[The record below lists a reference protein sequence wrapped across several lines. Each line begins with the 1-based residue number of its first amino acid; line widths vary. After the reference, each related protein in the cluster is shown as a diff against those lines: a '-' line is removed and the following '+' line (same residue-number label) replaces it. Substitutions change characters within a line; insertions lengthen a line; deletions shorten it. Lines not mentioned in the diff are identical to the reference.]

1 MASKSVLELAVG
13 TSKWDSGLKKA
24 KDALNKFTE
33 ANGGLSK
40 ALQTDADKMQKFVGM
55 MGKMD
60 STAKTAKG
68 QMNDYK
74 STIEQLT
81 MQYNRM
87 SEAQKKTIGQD
98 YLKSIDQIKQKYQAV
113 NEELNDINAELGNT
127 KQTSGATSQALE
139 ALAGK
144 FGLNVSALTKLG
156 GALAVAGGAV
166 KVATDAFMQ
175 NESNVDS
182 WGRTVEAT
190 GSIYQSFLQS
200 LNNSD
205 FSGFLSGIGRVIQAA
220 KDAYNAMDELNTR
233 MTIINPERAKLQA
246 RQTQLKATIRRKGAD
261 SAEGKAAQDELKKME
276 PQLVKSYQTEAKMNR
291 DAFAAAL
298 RQRLAEGNIKV
309 SESEFG
315 ALLSTFSD
323 DRKFRQFRANA
334 KGSKGTKVVGS
345 AYSDSQQIIEY
356 DTRNKNQ
363 RIAELITDEWR
374 QKYSPYLTASYNAQG
389 QAYSTLLGDARYVK
403 DAKGGTGGG
412 SGRGGGK
419 GDKTTVKE
427 LTEEQKLQQQIND
440 LVQQGMTMDEK
451 GRAAQRV
458 KIAAL
463 QDQLQTYKDIENEL
477 RGITKQEAK
486 IKPQVEKPTALDTF
500 ANSPVSEGSINAYL
514 NALQQGIAQSD
525 LGSGVQAALAAK
537 LTEGD
542 LLSQALQMAMDAGVQ
557 GADLTDVAQKIKDKM
572 LEGGTMDAEQ
582 LQEFLDEINKYIEN
596 SDLKLKF
603 DVDTESITNVAQTN
617 IKDAEKMT
625 QNWMKASS
633 AINTVSSAMQS
644 LEDPAAK
651 VIGTIAQAIATMA
664 LSYAEASLMAA
675 KNPLNAG
682 WGWIAFAA
690 TGAAT
695 MISSIA
701 AIHSATGYAEGGMIK
716 GNSYSGDNIM
726 ANGGAIGLNA
736 GELVLNKSQQ
746 YNLAS
751 QLEGDGNQG
760 TTPSRPYVSGEQIYL
775 GLNNYLRRS
784 GRGEIITS
792 R

>member
-1 MASKSVLELAVG
+1 MADVITRLKLESGEYDSKIKRAVTGLQRMEDECRKVGGTLAILEKDQKQYVESLGRMQTVSTSVRGKIGELSNAYVELR
-13 TSKWDSGLKKA
+13 S
-24 KDALNKFTE
+24 
-33 ANGGLSK
+33 
-40 ALQTDADKMQKFVGM
+40 
-55 MGKMD
+55 
-60 STAKTAKG
+60 
-68 QMNDYK
+68 
-74 STIEQLT
+74 
-81 MQYNRM
+81 QYNRLTQ
-87 SEAQKKTIGQD
+87 EEKKGDFGKALSASLDQ
-98 YLKSIDQIKQKYQAV
+98 LKTRINDSKK
-113 NEELNDINAELGNT
+113 ELNDINAELGNT

-144 FGLNVSALTKLG
+144 FGLNVGQLTKLG

-403 DAKGGTGGG
+403 DTKGGTGGG
-412 SGRGGGK
+412 SGTGGK
-419 GDKTTVKE
+419 NTPKVEEVFPEGSMKDLQRDMQE
-427 LTEEQKLQQQIND
+427 LKKAQDLVTSPDEWQKYQQQIDAVTEKMNTLKGVAQKAPEMAEGVSGLNQKAIATYQSMLQESMKGMEYGSTD
-440 LVQQGMTMDEK
+440 LT
-451 GRAAQRV
+451 
-458 KIAAL
+458 
-463 QDQLQTYKDIENEL
+463 QTL
-477 RGITKQEAK
+477 
-486 IKPQVEKPTALDTF
+486 
-500 ANSPVSEGSINAYL
+500 ANSIDVTTLSNLLTATM
-514 NALQQGIAQSD
+514 QQGINMTAIQ
-525 LGSGVQAALAAK
+525 LADGTTA
-537 LTEGD
+537 
-542 LLSQALQMAMDAGVQ
+542 
-557 GADLTDVAQKIKDKM
+557 ADLWDKILGGENIDDSVWENLQTVINEKLAEMGIDPIKLDFKTGEVKQMSNDAKDMTKQWQNA
-572 LEGGTMDAEQ
+572 GT
-582 LQEFLDEINKYIEN
+582 
-596 SDLKLKF
+596 
-603 DVDTESITNVAQTN
+603 
-617 IKDAEKMT
+617 
-625 QNWMKASS
+625 
-633 AINTVSSAMQS
+633 AILAVGSAMSQI
-644 LEDPAAK
+644 EDPAAK
-651 VIGTIAQAIATMA
+651 VIGTIAQAVATVA
-664 LSYAEASLMAA
+664 LGYAQASSKASELG
-675 KNPLNAG
+675 P

-690 TGAAT
+690 AGMAT
-695 MISSIA
+695 MVSMIST
-701 AIHSATGYAEGGMIK
+701 IHSATGYAQGGIVDGSK
-716 GNSYSGDNIM
+716 GGFVGGSQFSGDQVGNVR
-726 ANGGAIGLNA
+726 LNS
-736 GELVLNKSQQ
+736 GELVLSRSQQ
-746 YNLAS
+746 FNLAS